1 MINGNSF
8 GFYNS
13 LVQYVIQVQSLWKLQ
28 IQLFNN
34 GTTIDGLCQPLIVT
48 YTVSIGLFLYLPFC
62 FMFLHFSNQQR
73 DQLVLLLQ
81 CSMVWDISFGDWAR
95 PRKLCTAMT
104 ARYATWGLC
113 EEDFEGI
120 SLQEF
125 ETAESR
131 IPLLSEYK
139 QGITLNPPFDFHHQN
154 HQCCNDVT
162 LIYSMPIKIFPQYV

>member
-1 MINGNSF
+1 
-8 GFYNS
+8 
-13 LVQYVIQVQSLWKLQ
+13 
-28 IQLFNN
+28 
-34 GTTIDGLCQPLIVT
+34 
-48 YTVSIGLFLYLPFC
+48 
-62 FMFLHFSNQQR
+62 
-73 DQLVLLLQ
+73 
-81 CSMVWDISFGDWAR
+81 MVWDISFGDWAR

-139 QGITLNPPFDFHHQN
+139 QGITLNPPFDFHHQY

-162 LIYSMPIKIFPQYV
+162 LIYSMPIKFSHSTCNLSSNFNSTPVPKLPQWPSG